1 MSLTKPQYAV
11 MAIARKKLGMSDD
24 EYRSA
29 LTLIADVTST
39 TELDQEGFEAMMG
52 YFEWR
57 GFVPE
62 KAKGPNYG
70 KRPGMASFAQLEL
83 IRTLW
88 SEYTDRKGD
97 EASLTKWL
105 ERTFKITSPRFLT
118 MTDARKAIT
127 ALKAM
132 KSRAA

>member
-1 MSLTKPQYAV
+1 MSLTNPKYAV
-11 MAIARKKLGMSDD
+11 MAIARNKLDMSDN

-39 TELDQEGFEAMMG
+39 SELDQEGFEAMMG

-57 GFVPE
+57 GFVPGR
-62 KAKGPNYG
+62 AKGPNYG

-88 SEYTDRKGD
+88 QEYTHRKGD

-118 MTDARKAIT
+118 MNDARKAIS

>member
-1 MSLTKPQYAV
+1 MSLTNPKYAV
-11 MAIARKKLGMSDD
+11 MAIARNKLDMSDD

-57 GFVPE
+57 GFVPGR
-62 KAKGPNYG
+62 AKGPNYG

-88 SEYTDRKGD
+88 QEYTHRKGD

-118 MTDARKAIT
+118 MNDARKAIS

-132 KSRAA
+132 KSRTA

>member
-1 MSLTKPQYAV
+1 MSLTNPKYAV
-11 MAIARKKLGMSDD
+11 MAIARNKLDMSDD

-29 LTLIADVTST
+29 LTLITDVTST
-39 TELDQEGFEAMMG
+39 SELDQEGFEAMMG

-57 GFVPE
+57 GFAPGR
-62 KAKGPNYG
+62 AKGPNYG

-88 SEYTDRKGD
+88 QEYTHRKGD

-118 MTDARKAIT
+118 MNDARKAIS

-132 KSRAA
+132 TSRAA